1 MRTFCAYIKKECMEM
16 LRTGKFYLV
25 MILFVLFG
33 IMSPALAKLTPWL
46 MEQMSETLEESGM
59 VVSAVAVDALT
70 SWTQFYKNIPMAL
83 LVFVLVFA
91 GILAGEYQKGTL
103 VLSVSKGASRTAVLA
118 AKTVTLLGVWTLG
131 FTVCYGIT
139 IFYTEFYWDNSIV
152 QNCLYGA
159 FCYWLFG
166 VNVLAFLVLVST
178 IAETVSMV
186 LLGTAAYVGAQFL
199 LMLFPKAERFLPIK
213 LTEGM
218 TLAAGG
224 SQAEEYIPAVL
235 VTVAMTVGAFLAS
248 RACIGKKKL

>member
-1 MRTFCAYIKKECMEM
+1 MRTFIAFLKKEILETI
-16 LRTGKFYLV
+16 RTGK
-25 MILFVLFG
+25 LFIVLIISCLFG
-33 IMSPALAKLTPWL
+33 IMSPAIAKLTPWMMKTL
-46 MEQMSETLEESGM
+46 SDSLEESGLQVKE
-59 VVSAVAVDALT
+59 VVVDALT

-152 QNCLYGA
+152 QSCLFGA
-159 FCYWLFG
+159 VCYWLFG
-166 VNVLAFLVLVST
+166 ANVLAFLVLVST

-199 LMLFPKAERFLPIK
+199 LMLFPKVERFLPIK

-224 SQAEEYIPAVL
+224 SHAEDYIPAVL
-235 VTVAMTVGAFLAS
+235 VTVAMTAGVFLAS
-248 RACIGKKKL
+248 RICIGKKKL